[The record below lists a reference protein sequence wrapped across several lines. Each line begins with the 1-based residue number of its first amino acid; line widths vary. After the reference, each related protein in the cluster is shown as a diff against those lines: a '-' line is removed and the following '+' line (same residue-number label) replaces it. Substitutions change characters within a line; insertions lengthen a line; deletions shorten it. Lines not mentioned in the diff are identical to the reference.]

1 MKENYLRLLQKSFLN
16 QMKFNDL
23 LFNDYDWKKNENP
36 FWNRIVYGTVSE
48 IVLLLYKGINNENL
62 LEVKDRLVK
71 AWAFLIGWI
80 LQEEHF
86 VARRSLKEIA
96 RRILYVYEEDKKALS
111 ERITLEDVL
120 NCIDKIV
127 SACARLDLYR
137 AVKDFCQL
145 LLMIKFDL
153 EQLCKY
159 HNSYVEAILTKF
171 QKEMRNDESRK
182 GK

>member
-1 MKENYLRLLQKSFLN
+1 MKENYLELLQKSFLN
-16 QMKFNDL
+16 QMKFNNL
-23 LFNDYDWKKNENP
+23 LFSDYDWKKNENP

-48 IVLLLYKGINNENL
+48 IVLLLYKGINDENL

-86 VARRSLKEIA
+86 VARRNLKEIA
-96 RRILYVYEEDKKALS
+96 RRILYVYEENKKVLS
-111 ERITLEDVL
+111 EKITLEDVL
-120 NCIDKIV
+120 DCIDKIV
-127 SACARLDLYR
+127 SACAKLDLYR
-137 AVKDFCQL
+137 TVKNFCQL
-145 LLMIKFDL
+145 LLMVKFDL

-171 QKEMRNDESRK
+171 QKEQKEK
-182 GK
+182 GGK

>member
-36 FWNRIVYGTVSE
+36 FWNRIVYGTISE
-48 IVLLLYKGINNENL
+48 IVLLLYRGINNENL

-86 VARRSLKEIA
+86 VAKRSLEEIA
-96 RRILYVYEEDKKALS
+96 RRILYVYEENRKVLPEK
-111 ERITLEDVL
+111 ITLEGVL
-120 NCIDKIV
+120 DCIDKIV
-127 SACARLDLYR
+127 LACAKLDLYR

-159 HNSYVEAILTKF
+159 HNFYVEAILTKF
-171 QKEMRNDESRK
+171 QKEQEEK
-182 GK
+182 GGK

>member
-23 LFNDYDWKKNENP
+23 LFNDYVWRESEHL
-36 FWNRIVYGTVSE
+36 FWNRLVYGTISE
-48 IVLLLYKGINNENL
+48 IVFLLYRGINKENF
-62 LEVKDRLVK
+62 LEAKDRLVK

-86 VARRSLKEIA
+86 VARRSLEEIA
-96 RRILYVYEEDKKALS
+96 RRILYVYEENKKALS
-111 ERITLEDVL
+111 ERITLENVL
-120 NCIDKIV
+120 DCIDKIV

-159 HNSYVEAILTKF
+159 HSSYVEAILTKF
-171 QKEMRNDESRK
+171 QKEQKEK
-182 GK
+182 GGK

>member
-1 MKENYLRLLQKSFLN
+1 MKENYLELLQKSFLN

-23 LFNDYDWKKNENP
+23 LFNDYDWRKNENP
-36 FWNRIVYGTVSE
+36 FWNRVVYGTVSE

-86 VARRSLKEIA
+86 VAKRNLKEIA
-96 RRILYVYEEDKKALS
+96 RRILYVYEENKKALPKKVV
-111 ERITLEDVL
+111 LETIFD
-120 NCIDKIV
+120 CIDEIV
-127 SACARLDLYR
+127 SACAKLDLYR
-137 AVKDFCQL
+137 TVKNFCQL

-171 QKEMRNDESRK
+171 QKEKGGNDD
-182 GK
+182 

>member
-1 MKENYLRLLQKSFLN
+1 MKENYLDLLQKSFLN

-23 LFNDYDWKKNENP
+23 LFSDYDWRKNENP
-36 FWNRIVYGTVSE
+36 FWNRVVYGTVSE

-71 AWAFLIGWI
+71 AWAFLIGWV

-86 VARRSLKEIA
+86 VAKRNLKEIA
-96 RRILYVYEEDKKALS
+96 RRILYVYEENKKALPKKV
-111 ERITLEDVL
+111 ILETVFD
-120 NCIDKIV
+120 CIDEIV
-127 SACARLDLYR
+127 SACAKLDLYR
-137 AVKDFCQL
+137 TVKNFCQL

-153 EQLCKY
+153 ERLCKY

-171 QKEMRNDESRK
+171 QKE
-182 GK
+182 